1 MGMETMGSNGM
12 KRARVHSQGF
22 TLIASLLMLLLLS
35 GIAIGLLM
43 MSNTENKVGGS
54 DLQNNLAFH
63 AADGG
68 IEKMPSDLSATFQN
82 AQAPTAAQICA
93 LGGSSYQPSMVGV
106 TWTQYTVTPA
116 SGCSG
121 TLTAVWGQITAGP
134 NQGLWAQII
143 PINMLT
149 TAALTGG
156 QEVS

>member
-1 MGMETMGSNGM
+1 MGINTTGNISM
-12 KRARVHSQGF
+12 KKTRPQAKGF

-43 MSNTENKVGGS
+43 MANTEGKVGGT

-68 IEKMPSDLSATFQN
+68 MEKMAADLSATFQN

-93 LGGSSYQPSMVGV
+93 LGGISYQPSMIGV
-106 TWTQYTVTPA
+106 SWTQYLIAPA
-116 SGCSG
+116 SGCSIEPPQHG
-121 TLTAVWGQITAGP
+121 WGQISAGP

-143 PINMLT
+143 PINMTT
-149 TAALTGG
+149 TA
-156 QEVS
+156 

>member
-68 IEKMPSDLSATFQN
+68 IEKMASDLSATFQN
-82 AQAPTAAQICA
+82 AQAPTAAQA
-93 LGGSSYQPSMVGV
+93 QTERRQSMVNDDLGF
-106 TWTQYTVTPA
+106 A
-116 SGCSG
+116 D
-121 TLTAVWGQITAGP
+121 
-134 NQGLWAQII
+134 
-143 PINMLT
+143 
-149 TAALTGG
+149 
-156 QEVS
+156 